1 MKSINV
7 VWKLVT
13 LLRVMC
19 PRLIKNHA
27 ITFHSS
33 HLNLLKHNPTCCNV
47 NNRHLSSISS
57 WTHNPKHSRFSF
69 IILNFDIISIIFL
82 NFHRFIS
89 IPRPLVYFAY
99 IILMEIRNWKVIWL
113 KSTWY
118 SRRSRR
124 SWGSRVV
131 TDQWPGARCRS
142 VPWKSAHATT
152 APRTDSAARAVA
164 RWDGNVALQR
174 WGCGRCRRRDGG
186 GMSGCEVAVPRH
198 VCCLFLSLFSL
209 SPFLFLS
216 LFHSIFLT
224 KAIRLDRFLVPFF
237 FFHLPSCIVT
247 GQARGAGSFK
257 GTEQSG

>member
-13 LLRVMC
+13 LLMC

-89 IPRPLVYFAY
+89 IPRPLIYFAY
-99 IILMEIRNWKVIWL
+99 ITLMEIRNWKVIE
-113 KSTWY
+113 KHVVFAS
-118 SRRSRR
+118 
-124 SWGSRVV
+124 VV
-131 TDQWPGARCRS
+131 TVLGVACRHRPMTGRTVQERALKICPCHHGPPNWFGRKGCCPLGWQRRIAALGLRSMPSSRWWRYVRVRGCRS
-142 VPWKSAHATT
+142 SF
-152 APRTDSAARAVA
+152 AAFFF
-164 RWDGNVALQR
+164 
-174 WGCGRCRRRDGG
+174 
-186 GMSGCEVAVPRH
+186 
-198 VCCLFLSLFSL
+198 LFSPSLPFSFSL
-209 SPFLFLS
+209 SFTVSFSQKLFVSIVSSFL
-216 LFHSIFLT
+216 
-224 KAIRLDRFLVPFF
+224 FF
-237 FFHLPSCIVT
+237 FFIFHPVS
-247 GQARGAGSFK
+247 
-257 GTEQSG
+257 